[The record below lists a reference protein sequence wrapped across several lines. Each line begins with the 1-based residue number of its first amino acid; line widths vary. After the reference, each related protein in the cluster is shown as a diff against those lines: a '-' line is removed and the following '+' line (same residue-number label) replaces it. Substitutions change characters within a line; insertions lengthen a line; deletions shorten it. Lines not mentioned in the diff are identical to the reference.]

1 MQEASTRRAFPS
13 VFCLLF
19 VCVFCRVSP
28 LEHHTTRSLNCLDR
42 EDHLASTSLSAVYCR
57 VMSQHRVRANHPGN
71 DLRPALFL
79 SWVVWGFPHFRWY
92 RKRFTLTASS
102 PQDVVVPSSL
112 HTSSL
117 P

>member
-1 MQEASTRRAFPS
+1 MQEAFTRRAFPS

-19 VCVFCRVSP
+19 VYVFCRVSP

-79 SWVVWGFPHFRWY
+79 SWVVWGFPHFRW
-92 RKRFTLTASS
+92 
-102 PQDVVVPSSL
+102 
-112 HTSSL
+112 
-117 P
+117 